1 MRILPLSEGGGGI
14 LMWYATSKFH
24 WTYHA
29 QDKMKFYRLSEARVR
44 RVIHSPKRTE
54 EGIAP
59 STIAMMQPNTTTGN
73 RGQEKWKQEIWVM
86 VQKVLGVKGQASRVK
101 IISAWRYPGMSKPKS
116 EVVKDLM
123 KQEYRS
129 FISAG
134 R

>member
-1 MRILPLSEGGGGI
+1 
-14 LMWYATSKFH
+14 MWYATSKFY

-54 EGIAP
+54 EGVAP

-73 RGQEKWKQEIWVM
+73 GGQEKWKQEIWVM
-86 VQKVLGVKGQASRVK
+86 IQKMGHGTSDKRQGTK

-116 EVVKDLM
+116 EVVKDIM